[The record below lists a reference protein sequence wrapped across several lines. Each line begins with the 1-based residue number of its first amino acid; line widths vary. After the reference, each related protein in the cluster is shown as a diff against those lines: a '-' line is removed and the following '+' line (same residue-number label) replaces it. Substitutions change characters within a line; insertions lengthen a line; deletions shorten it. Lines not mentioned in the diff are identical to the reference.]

1 VADKLALLKLYDDVQ
16 ARFDSDGTA
25 CTMAFGWRPP
35 AQQQLTAA
43 RITWTPGDADGKIG
57 EVGAPRRPGRDP
69 RPLGTLHEFFTVE
82 FFAFDPAEPEN
93 ERLQY
98 QAVRFLFDTWFRAVY
113 LAAYGTFAIVENEW
127 ILTSKERRHGA
138 ALRVTATIDAM
149 IPDAANTYA
158 DADLMAATGDVSE
171 LTHTESMTV
180 TQS

>member
-1 VADKLALLKLYDDVQ
+1 MADKLALLKLYDDVQ
-16 ARFDSDGTA
+16 ARFDTEGTVCA
-25 CTMAFGWRPP
+25 MAFGWRPP

-43 RITWTPGDADGKIG
+43 RITWTPGDVNGKIG

-69 RPLGTLHEFFTVE
+69 RPLGTLHELFTVE

-98 QAVRFLFDTWFRAVY
+98 QAVRFLFDAWFRAVY
-113 LAAYGTFAIVENEW
+113 LSAYGTFALIENEW
-127 ILTSKERRHGA
+127 LLASKERRHGA
-138 ALRVTATIDAM
+138 GLRIVATIDAM

-158 DADLMAATGDVSE
+158 DINLMQASVDVSE
-171 LTHTESMTV
+171 LTQTENMIV